1 MHHITE
7 YCRQCGC
14 PIYVE
19 LKIGNTDLTDNE
31 DGRPVRKMVEWVY
44 AQRNTPP
51 ELHDAA
57 AKYLDVPSLC
67 HGFADDL
74 LENVWPCKPSEADQR
89 WDGNS
94 WKPIE
99 GKVMRIVKSQDEAE
113 CWNHR
118 RRRPSSS

>member
-1 MHHITE
+1 MD
-7 YCRQCGC
+7 
-14 PIYVE
+14 V
-19 LKIGNTDLTDNE
+19 KIGNTDLTDDE

-67 HGFADDL
+67 HGFAADL
-74 LENVWPCKPSEADQR
+74 LENEWPCKPSKADQH

-94 WKPIE
+94 WKPID
-99 GKVMRIVKSQDEAE
+99 GQVIRIVEEQAEAKN
-113 CWNHR
+113 WNYR
-118 RRRPSSS
+118 RSREVACSYCGCVGTACCCD